1 MYKDNRDESAR
12 PSISCETGI
21 LVALL
26 KERGNIMSLVT
37 DNWAT
42 NLNPTPKPFKMY
54 KTLSATAVS
63 GSAVTDT
70 ENIFSKDCPFPV
82 KIVGFE
88 VQSVLVTSSDFV
100 GSGSAMTVALQSS
113 DEVDTSPASPTVVSW
128 DTVVTVNA
136 SGSASATDKMLFS
149 APSNVSGMLNPSMDQ
164 SFVAVPK
171 GGSLRATL
179 SAQAKDAVSTSTTLE
194 LLAIVTCVPT
204 ALKEQRYF

>member
-1 MYKDNRDESAR
+1 
-12 PSISCETGI
+12 
-21 LVALL
+21 
-26 KERGNIMSLVT
+26 MSLVT

-54 KTLSATAVS
+54 KTLNAVAVS

-70 ENIFSKDCPFPV
+70 EAFFTKNCPFPV

-88 VQSVLVTSSDFV
+88 VQSVLVTSAEFV

-113 DEVDTSPASPTVVSW
+113 DEIDSSPTAPTVVSW
-128 DTVVTVNA
+128 DTVVSVNA
-136 SGSASATDKMLFS
+136 SGSASATDKMLFE
-149 APSNVSGMLNPSMDQ
+149 APGNASGLLNPSMDQ
-164 SFVAVPK
+164 SFVAVPR

-179 SAQAKDAVSTSTTLE
+179 SAQARDAVSTSTTVE

-204 ALKEQRYF
+204 ALKEQRYGF